1 MSLMLK
7 LLITTLLLSSVSFAN
22 DIDTKIENFLKK
34 SFKVNRNIVSLKVK
48 VVDRV
53 KVTKLE
59 GWDAF
64 IVSVD
69 ATLKAKPKNRHVKQ
83 KMIWFSNGTLITQD
97 FIDIKTGISI
107 KDLVIPKFKKE
118 HYKKE
123 NLISGDE
130 NSTYKIAIFSD
141 PLCPF
146 CRGFVPGAIKEIEKQ
161 PKKFALYYYHL
172 PLTSLHPASVE
183 LVKAAVAAELQGH
196 KDMVLKLYN
205 VKVNSHERD
214 VKKILAAFNKVMKT
228 NITPEDLKSKEVI
241 KRYKSDM
248 KIAEELMVQGTPTM
262 YFNGKIDKSK
272 RKYKEVK

>member
-1 MSLMLK
+1 MLR
-7 LLITTLLLSSVSFAN
+7 LLAITLLLNSISFADN
-22 DIDTKIENFLKK
+22 TDAKIEKFLKK
-34 SFKVNRNIVSLKVK
+34 SFKVNRNIISLKVE
-48 VVDRV
+48 VVDKV
-53 KVTKLE
+53 KVKKVD
-59 GWDAF
+59 GWVAY

-69 ATLKAKPKNRHVKQ
+69 AMLKSKPKNRRVKQ
-83 KMIWFSNGTLITQD
+83 RMIWFSNGSLITQD

-107 KDLVIPKFKKE
+107 KDLVVPQFKKE

-146 CRGFVPGAIKEIEKQ
+146 CRGFVPGVIKEIEKQ

-183 LVKAAVAAELQGH
+183 LVKAAIAAELQGH

-228 NITPEDLKSKEVI
+228 NITPEDLKSQEVI
-241 KRYKSDM
+241 KRYNSDM
-248 KIAEELMVQGTPTM
+248 KIAEELMAQGTPTM

>member
-1 MSLMLK
+1 MLR
-7 LLITTLLLSSVSFAN
+7 LLAITLLLNSISFADN
-22 DIDTKIENFLKK
+22 TDAKIEKFLKK
-34 SFKVNRNIVSLKVK
+34 SFKVNRNIVSLKVE
-48 VVDRV
+48 VVDKV
-53 KVTKLE
+53 KVKKLD
-59 GWDAF
+59 GWVAY

-69 ATLKAKPKNRHVKQ
+69 AMLKSKPKNRRVKQ
-83 KMIWFSNGTLITQD
+83 RMIWFSNGSLITQD

-107 KDLVIPKFKKE
+107 KDLVVPQFKKE

-183 LVKAAVAAELQGH
+183 LVKAAIAAELQGH

-228 NITPEDLKSKEVI
+228 NITPEDLKSQEVI
-241 KRYKSDM
+241 KRYNSDM

>member
-1 MSLMLK
+1 MLK
-7 LLITTLLLSSVSFAN
+7 LLIITLLLSSVSFAN

-48 VVDRV
+48 VIDKV

-97 FIDIKTGISI
+97 LIDMKTTESL
-107 KDLVIPKFKKE
+107 KDLVSPQFKPE

-123 NLISGDE
+123 NLIYGDE
-130 NSTYKIAIFSD
+130 NAKHKVAIFSD

-146 CRGFVPGAIKEIEKQ
+146 CRSFVPGAIKEMKER
-161 PKKFALYYYHL
+161 PKEFAIYYYHL
-172 PLTSLHPASVE
+172 PLNSLHPAAVE
-183 LVKAAVAAELQGH
+183 LVKAATVAQLQGH
-196 KDMVLKLYN
+196 ADVVLNLYK

-228 NITPEDLKSKEVI
+228 DIKPKDLKSPEVM
-241 KRYKSDM
+241 KHYNSDM
-248 KIAEELMVQGTPTM
+248 KIVDELMVQGTPTM
-262 YFNGKIDKSK
+262 YFDGKLDKSK